1 MSKRA
6 RLLSGKV
13 KKVSGAELDPSRS
26 DFLDL
31 SNAEPDL
38 DLPSLSGS
46 LLVSTN
52 TGERSWTDKLLVTND
67 DVNIRGTLVAPNAE
81 LNQIMAAD
89 SSTISV
95 ESDLIVQGNFTVQGT
110 TTTIESTTL
119 AIDDKNIELAKNATT
134 ALEADGAGIT
144 IIGPTTPATIL
155 YDSNLDRLEI
165 NKVVAA
171 TVTDITT
178 DVITS
183 QSLLAEADITS
194 ADLVLVYDDSA
205 SEFKKVSIDS
215 ITNQGSD
222 GVDGAPGFT
231 GSIGFTG
238 SKGDQGAIG
247 FTGSQGP
254 PGAGG
259 ADGVG
264 GFTGSQ
270 GNTGFVGSQG
280 EIGFTGSQGD
290 TGFTGSQGDIGYT
303 GSQGDFGYTGSIG
316 FVGSIGFTGSQGDQG
331 TLGFTGSQGPP
342 GPGGV
347 DGSGGFTG
355 SQGTTGYTGSRGY
368 TGSQGDAGARTFEVT
383 NSGTSGYIIDA
394 TTNPTLE
401 LLRGFTYIFDVNATG
416 HPFYLQSVS
425 GGYDANNILQS
436 GDGVSNNG
444 AQSGKVIFNVPY
456 NAPSTLYYYCQ
467 FHSSMG
473 GQINISDLGPRG
485 YTGSAGPIGYTGSAG
500 ADGAD
505 GTVGFTGS
513 QGPPGEGGE
522 GSVGY
527 TGSRGEDGVSGYTG
541 SQGVI
546 GFTGSSGV
554 GVSNLD
560 DLADVTITTP
570 SSGQILKYNGTG
582 WINDAAGSGSG
593 TSVNYFVKTYNY
605 QGILRTNTSTERLII
620 HDTATLETIKIALG
634 TAGNVDTQLRI
645 NKNNTAFLTTT
656 IAAGD
661 RYKVEASVNES
672 LSANDLITVDIL
684 ANSSARDLFVT
695 FIYYTN

>member
-144 IIGPTTPATIL
+144 ITGPTTPATIL

-165 NKVVAA
+165 NKVIDA
-171 TVTDITT
+171 TVTDITI

-183 QSLLAEADITS
+183 QSLLAEADITGS
-194 ADLVLVYDDSA
+194 DLVLVYDASA
-205 SEFKKVSIDS
+205 GSYKKASIDS

-254 PGAGG
+254 PGTGG

-280 EIGFTGSQGD
+280 FTGSQGDLGYTGSQGNIGFTGSQGE
-290 TGFTGSQGDIGYT
+290 TGFVGSVGYTGSQGDIGYT
-303 GSQGDFGYTGSIG
+303 GSQGIQGILGY
-316 FVGSIGFTGSQGDQG
+316 
-331 TLGFTGSQGPP
+331 TGSQGPP

-355 SQGTTGYTGSRGY
+355 SQGNTGYTGS
-368 TGSQGDAGARTFEVT
+368 
-383 NSGTSGYIIDA
+383 I
-394 TTNPTLE
+394 
-401 LLRGFTYIFDVNATG
+401 GF
-416 HPFYLQSVS
+416 
-425 GGYDANNILQS
+425 
-436 GDGVSNNG
+436 
-444 AQSGKVIFNVPY
+444 
-456 NAPSTLYYYCQ
+456 
-467 FHSSMG
+467 
-473 GQINISDLGPRG
+473 
-485 YTGSAGPIGYTGSAG
+485 TGSAG
-500 ADGAD
+500 AGFTGSAGTDGAD
-505 GTVGFTGS
+505 GTDGAVGFTGS
-513 QGPPGEGGE
+513 QGE
-522 GSVGY
+522 
-527 TGSRGEDGVSGYTG
+527 
-541 SQGVI
+541 I

-570 SSGQILKYNGTG
+570 SSGQVLKYNGTG
-582 WINDAAGSGSG
+582 WINDAAGTGSGS
-593 TSVNYFVKTYNY
+593 SVNYFVKTYNY

-645 NKNNTAFLTTT
+645 NKNSTAFLTTT

>member
-95 ESDLIVQGNFTVQGT
+95 EADLVVQGNFTVQGT

-144 IIGPTTPATIL
+144 ITGPTTPATIL
-155 YDSNLDRLEI
+155 YDSNVDRLVI
-165 NKVVAA
+165 NKVINA
-171 TVTDITT
+171 TVTDITV

-183 QSLLAEADITS
+183 QNLLAEADITGS
-194 ADLVLVYDDSA
+194 DLVLVYDDSA
-205 SEFKKVSIDS
+205 GSYKKASIDS

-254 PGAGG
+254 PGTGG

-280 EIGFTGSQGD
+280 FTGSQGDLGYTGSQGDIGFTGSQGE
-290 TGFTGSQGDIGYT
+290 TGFVGSVGYTGSQGDIGYT
-303 GSQGDFGYTGSIG
+303 GSQGIQGILGY
-316 FVGSIGFTGSQGDQG
+316 
-331 TLGFTGSQGPP
+331 TGSQGPP

-355 SQGTTGYTGSRGY
+355 SQGNTGYTGS
-368 TGSQGDAGARTFEVT
+368 
-383 NSGTSGYIIDA
+383 I
-394 TTNPTLE
+394 
-401 LLRGFTYIFDVNATG
+401 GF
-416 HPFYLQSVS
+416 
-425 GGYDANNILQS
+425 
-436 GDGVSNNG
+436 
-444 AQSGKVIFNVPY
+444 
-456 NAPSTLYYYCQ
+456 
-467 FHSSMG
+467 
-473 GQINISDLGPRG
+473 
-485 YTGSAGPIGYTGSAG
+485 TGSAG
-500 ADGAD
+500 AGFTGSAGTD

-513 QGPPGEGGE
+513 QGE
-522 GSVGY
+522 
-527 TGSRGEDGVSGYTG
+527 
-541 SQGVI
+541 I

-554 GVSNLD
+554 GVTTLD
-560 DLADVTITTP
+560 ELSDVTITTP
-570 SSGQILKYNGTG
+570 SSGQILKYDGTG
-582 WINDAAGSGSG
+582 WINDTVAGSGGG
-593 TSVNYFVKTYNY
+593 TSRNYFVKTYNY
-605 QGILRTNTSTERLII
+605 QGILRTNTSTEKLII
-620 HDTATLETIKIALG
+620 HDTATLETIKMALG
-634 TAGNVDTQLRI
+634 TVGNVDTELRI
-645 NKNNTAFLTTT
+645 NKNGTSFLTTT
-656 IAAGD
+656 IGAGVQ
-661 RYKVEASVNES
+661 YKVESNVNES

-695 FIYYTN
+695 FVYYTE

>member
-144 IIGPTTPATIL
+144 ITGPTTPATIL

-165 NKVVAA
+165 NKVIDA
-171 TVTDITT
+171 TVTDITI

-183 QSLLAEADITS
+183 QSLLAEADITGS
-194 ADLVLVYDDSA
+194 DLVLVYDASA
-205 SEFKKVSIDS
+205 GSYKKASIDS

-254 PGAGG
+254 PGTGG

-280 EIGFTGSQGD
+280 FTGSQGDLGYTGSQGDIGFTGSQGE
-290 TGFTGSQGDIGYT
+290 TGFVGSVGYTGSQGDIG
-303 GSQGDFGYTGSIG
+303 
-316 FVGSIGFTGSQGDQG
+316 FTGSQGIQG
-331 TLGFTGSQGPP
+331 ILGYTGSQGPP

-355 SQGTTGYTGSRGY
+355 SQGNTGYTGS
-368 TGSQGDAGARTFEVT
+368 
-383 NSGTSGYIIDA
+383 I
-394 TTNPTLE
+394 
-401 LLRGFTYIFDVNATG
+401 GF
-416 HPFYLQSVS
+416 
-425 GGYDANNILQS
+425 
-436 GDGVSNNG
+436 
-444 AQSGKVIFNVPY
+444 
-456 NAPSTLYYYCQ
+456 
-467 FHSSMG
+467 
-473 GQINISDLGPRG
+473 
-485 YTGSAGPIGYTGSAG
+485 TGSAG
-500 ADGAD
+500 AGFTGSAGTDGAD
-505 GTVGFTGS
+505 GTDGAVGFTGS
-513 QGPPGEGGE
+513 QGE
-522 GSVGY
+522 
-527 TGSRGEDGVSGYTG
+527 
-541 SQGVI
+541 I

-570 SSGQILKYNGTG
+570 SSGQILKYDGTG
-582 WINDAAGSGSG
+582 WINDAAGTGSGS
-593 TSVNYFVKTYNY
+593 SVNYFVKTYNY

-661 RYKVEASVNES
+661 QYKVEASVNES

>member
-144 IIGPTTPATIL
+144 ITGPTTPATIL

-165 NKVVAA
+165 NKVIDA
-171 TVTDITT
+171 TVTDITI

-183 QSLLAEADITS
+183 QSLLAEADITGS
-194 ADLVLVYDDSA
+194 DLVLVYDASA
-205 SEFKKVSIDS
+205 GSYKKASIDS

-254 PGAGG
+254 PGTGG

-280 EIGFTGSQGD
+280 FTGSQGDLGYTGSQGNIGFTGSQGE
-290 TGFTGSQGDIGYT
+290 TGFVGSVGYTGSQGDIGYT
-303 GSQGDFGYTGSIG
+303 GSQGIQGILGY
-316 FVGSIGFTGSQGDQG
+316 
-331 TLGFTGSQGPP
+331 TGSQGPP

-355 SQGTTGYTGSRGY
+355 SQGNTGYTGS
-368 TGSQGDAGARTFEVT
+368 
-383 NSGTSGYIIDA
+383 I
-394 TTNPTLE
+394 
-401 LLRGFTYIFDVNATG
+401 GF
-416 HPFYLQSVS
+416 
-425 GGYDANNILQS
+425 
-436 GDGVSNNG
+436 
-444 AQSGKVIFNVPY
+444 
-456 NAPSTLYYYCQ
+456 
-467 FHSSMG
+467 
-473 GQINISDLGPRG
+473 
-485 YTGSAGPIGYTGSAG
+485 TGSAG
-500 ADGAD
+500 AGFTGSAGTDGAD
-505 GTVGFTGS
+505 GTDGAVGFTGS
-513 QGPPGEGGE
+513 QGE
-522 GSVGY
+522 
-527 TGSRGEDGVSGYTG
+527 
-541 SQGVI
+541 I

-570 SSGQILKYNGTG
+570 SSGQILKYDGTG
-582 WINDAAGSGSG
+582 WINDAAGTGSGS
-593 TSVNYFVKTYNY
+593 SVNYFVKTYNY